1 MDKNKIFIFLPD
13 GVGLRNFAFT
23 NFYAHVTGK
32 GFDVTFWNNTP
43 FPLKELGFKEHK
55 IQHSKS
61 NSYTDLFKRARTQI
75 DLNQNIKKSGDRVYD
90 SYRFP
95 DSYKNAKAILK
106 NLTVKAL
113 TNWYGSENGV
123 ASLRKKIQQSE
134 RKTAYY
140 KKSLATLQNEKP
152 AIVFCTNQRPLT
164 AIAPLLAAQ
173 DLGIPTAVFI
183 FSWDNLPKATMVVE
197 SDYYFVWSKHMKT
210 ELLYYYPYIKE
221 DQVFVTG
228 TPQFEP
234 HFNAE
239 LLLSKQDFFAE
250 YQLDSN
256 KKYICFSGDDFT
268 TSPDDPQ
275 FLSDLVNAVRKLN
288 NKGLSL
294 GIVFRRCPVDFSDR
308 YDAVLQENKD
318 LIATIAPKWE
328 KMGER
333 WNAILPTKADLALQV
348 NTIAHTELVVNLGS
362 SMVFDYV
369 AFDKPC
375 IYINYDMPSVKRVF
389 NYVHFRSM
397 PNKDAVVW
405 VNNPDEMA
413 DKIEKLLAHKAI
425 AVKNAALWFEKIN
438 QHPVDK
444 ASERILNSIKQI
456 INR

>member
-1 MDKNKIFIFLPD
+1 M
-13 GVGLRNFAFT
+13 
-23 NFYAHVTGK
+23 
-32 GFDVTFWNNTP
+32 
-43 FPLKELGFKEHK
+43 
-55 IQHSKS
+55 
-61 NSYTDLFKRARTQI
+61 
-75 DLNQNIKKSGDRVYD
+75 
-90 SYRFP
+90 
-95 DSYKNAKAILK
+95 
-106 NLTVKAL
+106 
-113 TNWYGSENGV
+113 
-123 ASLRKKIQQSE
+123 
-134 RKTAYY
+134 
-140 KKSLATLQNEKP
+140 
-152 AIVFCTNQRPLT
+152 
-164 AIAPLLAAQ
+164 LAAQ

-210 ELLYYYPYIKE
+210 ELLYYYPYIEE

-250 YQLDSN
+250 YQLDPN

-397 PNKDAVVW
+397 PNEDAVVW

-413 DKIEKLLAHKAI
+413 DKIEKLLADKAI